1 MQIEYKTGM
10 YLYNKTGALFRL
22 DNWGVCKVPFL
33 YCYDNG
39 IATTLKELSELVG
52 VHDYKQLLNM
62 YYRPFYLQL
71 YDEVTYKGVH
81 YRVMG
86 FEKSNYSKAG
96 FALKFINKEQGGILI
111 TKETLLV
118 NGKIKFKKWYSIDK

>member
-22 DNWGVCKVPFL
+22 DNWGVYKAPFL

-52 VHDYKQLLNM
+52 IHDYKQLLNM
-62 YYRPFYLQL
+62 YYKPFYLQPC
-71 YDEVTYKGVH
+71 DEVTYKGVH
-81 YRVMG
+81 YRVG
-86 FEKSNYSKAG
+86 DFEKSNYSKAG
-96 FALKFINKEQGGILI
+96 FALRLINKEQGGILI
-111 TKETLLV
+111 TKETLLK
-118 NGKIKFKKWYSIDK
+118 NEKIKLEKGYLGG